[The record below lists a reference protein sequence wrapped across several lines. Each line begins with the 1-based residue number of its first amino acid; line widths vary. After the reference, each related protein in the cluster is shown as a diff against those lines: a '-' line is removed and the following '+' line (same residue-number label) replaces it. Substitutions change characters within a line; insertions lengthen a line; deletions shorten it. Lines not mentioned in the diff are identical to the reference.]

1 MFIGRKQELNIL
13 ETHYHS
19 KISEFCILYGRR
31 RIGKSTLLEEFTKNK
46 FAFFYLAG
54 KENKRLQLKR
64 FVRELGQQISDPFIE
79 KMNVTQWND
88 ALLLLD
94 KNIDLLAQNNKLLKA
109 VVIFDEF
116 QWMCNGAIELLS
128 DLQRF
133 WDKGWKNSG
142 QVFLI
147 ICGSSISFMLGEVL
161 SQKSPLFGRRTLSFE
176 LKSFDIAEAA
186 LFLPEKNTFEIAE
199 TYMTIGG
206 IPKYL
211 EIINATGDSFRKRMS
226 QEAFSSSGYFYDE
239 IHFILSEQLKE
250 TENYFLLLEHMASGA
265 SEIKELVKLT
275 NIPSGQI
282 IYYLERLIFLG
293 FVSRYI
299 PINAPKKS
307 KKVKYLLEDYYLK
320 FYFNF
325 IHQNL
330 QRFSM
335 NNEMYL
341 FDQITKNRW
350 DVYLGTLFE
359 QFVRDHATIIAKKF
373 GYTNEIQKIGSYWQ
387 HPTKRKKGVQID
399 LVIEFIDHTT
409 FICECKWKGKSKT
422 GMEAVSELRQKA
434 KLYPNKNN
442 HTLKCVLIA
451 SGGVTQP
458 VLKQKD
464 IHIVTLD
471 DFVEKTC

>member
-13 ETHYHS
+13 QKHYHS

-31 RIGKSTLLEEFTKNK
+31 RIGKSTLLEEFTRNK
-46 FAFFYLAG
+46 FSFFYLAG

-64 FVRELGQQISDPFIE
+64 FVRELGQQISDPLIE
-79 KMNVTQWND
+79 KMHVTQWND

-94 KNIDLLAQNNKLLKA
+94 KSIHLLAQNNKQSKA
-109 VVIFDEF
+109 IVVFDEF
-116 QWMCNGAIELLS
+116 QWMCNGSIELLS

-133 WDKGWKNSG
+133 WDKHWNNSG

-176 LKSFDIAEAA
+176 LKSFDIAESA
-186 LFLPEKNTFEIAE
+186 LFLPGKNKFEIAE

-211 EIINATGDSFRKRMS
+211 EIVNASGASFRKCMS

-250 TENYFLLLEHMASGA
+250 TQNYFLLLEHMASGVN
-265 SEIKELVKLT
+265 EVKELVKLT
-275 NIPSGQI
+275 GISSGQI

-293 FVSRYI
+293 FVSRSI
-299 PINAPKKS
+299 PINSPQKS
-307 KKVKYLLEDYYLK
+307 KKVRYFLNDYYLK

-325 IHQNL
+325 IHRNL
-330 QRFSM
+330 QRISI
-335 NNEMYL
+335 NKDMYL
-341 FDQITKNRW
+341 FDQFTKNKW
-350 DVYLGTLFE
+350 NTYLGTLFE
-359 QFVRDHATIIAKKF
+359 QFARDHATIIAKKL
-373 GYTNEIQKIGSYWQ
+373 GYTNEIQTIGSYWQ

-409 FICECKWKGKSKT
+409 FICECKWKGTRKT
-422 GMEAVSELRQKA
+422 GIEAVSELRQKA
-434 KLYPNKNN
+434 DLYPNKNN
-442 HTLKCVLIA
+442 HTLKCVLIT
-451 SGGVTQP
+451 SGGVTQA
-458 VLKQKD
+458 VLKEKD
-464 IHIVTLD
+464 IRIVSLD
-471 DFVEKTC
+471 DFII

>member
-1 MFIGRKQELNIL
+1 MFIGRKQELQLL
-13 ETHYHS
+13 ERHYHS
-19 KISEFCILYGRR
+19 KNSEFCILYGRR
-31 RIGKSTLLEEFTKNK
+31 RIGKSTLLEEFSKNK
-46 FAFFYLAG
+46 HAFFYLAG

-64 FVRELGQQISDPFIE
+64 FVRELGQQIFDPILE
-79 KMNVTQWND
+79 KINVTQWNE

-94 KNIDLLAQNNKLLKA
+94 KSLDSLTHKNKQSKA
-109 VVIFDEF
+109 IIIFDEF

-128 DLQRF
+128 DLQRL
-133 WDKGWKNSG
+133 WDKSWKNSG

-147 ICGSSISFMLGEVL
+147 VCGSSISFMLGEVL

-186 LFLPEKNTFEIAE
+186 LFLPGKNPFEIAE

-211 EIINATGDSFRKRMS
+211 EIVNAADSFRKSMS

-239 IHFILSEQLKE
+239 IHFVLSEQLKE
-250 TENYFLLLEHMASGA
+250 TENYFLLLEHMASGI
-265 SEIKELVKLT
+265 SEIKELVKFT
-275 NIPSGQI
+275 GIPSGQI

-293 FVSRYI
+293 FVSRNI

-307 KKVKYLLEDYYLK
+307 KKVRYFLDDYYLK

-330 QRFSM
+330 QRISITGD
-335 NNEMYL
+335 MYL
-341 FDQITKNRW
+341 FDQFTKNRW

-359 QFVRDHATIIAKKF
+359 QFVRDHAAIIAKKF
-373 GYTNEIQKIGSYWQ
+373 GYTNEIHSIGSYWQ

-409 FICECKWKGKSKT
+409 FICECKWKGNRKT
-422 GMEAVSELRQKA
+422 GMEAVAELRQKA

-442 HTLKCVLIA
+442 HTVKCVLIA
-451 SGGVTQP
+451 SGGVTQT
-458 VLKQKD
+458 VLKEKD
-464 IHIVTLD
+464 IRIVSLE
-471 DFVEKTC
+471 DFVEKN